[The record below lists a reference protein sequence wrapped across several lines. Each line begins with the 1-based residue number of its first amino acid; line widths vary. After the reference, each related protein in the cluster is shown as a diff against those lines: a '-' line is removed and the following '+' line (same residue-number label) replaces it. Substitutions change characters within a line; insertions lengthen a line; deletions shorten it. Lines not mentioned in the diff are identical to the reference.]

1 MVKFTY
7 FSRGF
12 GRANEGALV
21 LNVGIEKNKVSSKVV
36 NNEMS
41 FRNGGP
47 SMILTNVK
55 FFRNEGPFVEVV
67 KEVVNL
73 EYGGKFF
80 LIKLLVEQLVV
91 EGVLHSNC
99 FCKCNDFNIN
109 VHGDDW
115 NVSKDE
121 SVDNKRGFEKDD
133 DVELVAAIGNE
144 VVNVYN
150 TKNNVEIHVDR
161 NDGNRDAKSIV
172 EQSPDVLEIREVV
185 LGNGEFIPKVNIVS
199 DIQL

>member
-12 GRANEGALV
+12 GRENEEALV
-21 LNVGIEKNKVSSKVV
+21 LNVSIKKNKVSSKVG
-36 NNEMS
+36 NNEMP

-47 SMILTNVK
+47 SMILTNMK

-67 KEVVNL
+67 KEVANL

-80 LIKLLVEQLVV
+80 LIKVLVEQLVV

-109 VHGDDW
+109 FYGDDH
-115 NVSKDE
+115 NVLKDE
-121 SVDNKRGFEKDD
+121 LVDSKRGFEKDD
-133 DVELVAAIGNE
+133 DVELAAAISNK
-144 VVNVYN
+144 VVNVYG
-150 TKNNVEIHVDR
+150 TTNNVEIHVDS
-161 NDGNRDAKSIV
+161 NDGNRDAESIM
-172 EQSPDVLEIREVV
+172 EQSPDVLGIREAV